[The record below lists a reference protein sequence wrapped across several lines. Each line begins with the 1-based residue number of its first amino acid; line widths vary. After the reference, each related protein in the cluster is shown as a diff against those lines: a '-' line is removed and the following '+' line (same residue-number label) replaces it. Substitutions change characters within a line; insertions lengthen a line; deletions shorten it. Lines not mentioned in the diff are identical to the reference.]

1 MFQMSTMDATA
12 TVVDDTAAPEPK
24 SAPVSTAQRIET
36 LDMLRGF
43 AVLGILAVNAMS
55 FVWPFGVEGST
66 NAAPFEQGGANQI
79 VTWAV
84 NVLFHNKCRTLFSM
98 LFGVSIFLVGG
109 EFGDKA
115 RGALLRRRLFFLAI
129 FGLIHGLAIWFGDIL
144 LLYAWSGLFMMF
156 ARSWSVKRLM
166 WIGFGLVAAFS
177 ALTIGME
184 VFGSLEVTSTSDWN
198 KAVAEQ
204 RVGIL
209 KTIETVRSGWLPAM
223 TENLENWVQ
232 LQMPSVLIYVFPT
245 VGLMMLGLGLFKSG
259 YLAGRASDR
268 TYAIMLA
275 LGVAIGVV
283 LGVFDWVV
291 VEPGRSPTWASLGSG
306 IVGELAPFMTLA
318 WAALLILMTR
328 HGLGFVSRRLVPVG
342 RMAFTNYLSQSIIM
356 ASLFY
361 MPWGPH
367 LYARVDPGPLFAIVV
382 GIWLLQLV
390 WSPLWLSRFEM
401 GPLEWVW
408 RCLTYGRRVPLLKA

>member
-1 MFQMSTMDATA
+1 MSMTDATA
-12 TVVDDTAAPEPK
+12 EVVDGTAAPEPK
-24 SAPVSTAQRIET
+24 SAPVTTAQRIET
-36 LDMLRGF
+36 LDILRGF

-55 FVWPFGVEGST
+55 FAWPFGVEGST
-66 NAAPFEQGGANQI
+66 NAAPFELGGANQI
-79 VTWAV
+79 VTWAI
-84 NVLFHNKCRTLFSM
+84 NVLLHNKCRTLFSM

-115 RGALLRRRLFFLAI
+115 RGALLRRRLFFLAL

-144 LLYAWSGLFMMF
+144 LLYAWSGVFMML
-156 ARSWSVKRLM
+156 ARSWPAKRLM

-177 ALTIGME
+177 ALTIGMQI
-184 VFGSLEVTSTSDWN
+184 FGSLEVTSTADWN

-209 KTIETVRSGWLPAM
+209 KTIEAVRSGWLGAM
-223 TENLENWVQ
+223 TQNLKNWVD
-232 LQMPSVLIYVFPT
+232 LQTPSVLIFFIPT

-268 TYAIMLA
+268 TYGIMLA
-275 LGVAIGVV
+275 LGVAAGVV

-291 VEPGRSPTWASLGSG
+291 VEPGRSPVWASLGSS
-306 IVGELAPFMTLA
+306 VAGELAPFMTLG
-318 WAALLILMTR
+318 WAGLLILMTR
-328 HGLGFVSRRLVPVG
+328 HGLGFISRCLAPVG

-356 ASLFY
+356 STLFY

-367 LYARVDPGPLFAIVV
+367 LYAQVDPGPLFAIVA
-382 GIWLLQLV
+382 GIWLLQLI

-401 GPLEWVW
+401 GPLEWAW
-408 RCLTYGRRVPLLKA
+408 RCLTYGRRVPLLKT